1 MSVIDQ
7 EKRTSALKKMNNP
20 TSQEL
25 RSLVKGGVKNLKT
38 QWIMAA
44 QTMYSIHRDK
54 LFEYWGYE
62 RFDHY
67 VKAELGIKKALAMK
81 MIKTYFFLENNE
93 PQVLKP
99 EFTVL
104 IDTDK
109 IPDMEAISLLRT
121 IKARKNIT
129 REEYQYFRGMVFDK
143 AASASDVRIAL
154 KKLINKNKKENPEE
168 VRAAER
174 QKAFMKFK
182 TALWIFKSNAKNLKW
197 GSQDLI
203 KKADDLL
210 NELLNEI

>member
-1 MSVIDQ
+1 
-7 EKRTSALKKMNNP
+7 MNNP

-109 IPDMEAISLLRT
+109 IPDMDAISLLRT
-121 IKARKNIT
+121 IRARKNIT

-154 KKLINKNKKENPEE
+154 KNLISKNKKENPEE
-168 VRAAER
+168 VRAAEEKKVITKLR
-174 QKAFMKFK
+174 S
-182 TALWIFKSNAKNLKW
+182 ALGEFKSRARSFKSW
-197 GSQDLI
+197 RQDLI
-203 KKADDLL
+203 KKAEDLL
-210 NELLNEI
+210 NELNQEI